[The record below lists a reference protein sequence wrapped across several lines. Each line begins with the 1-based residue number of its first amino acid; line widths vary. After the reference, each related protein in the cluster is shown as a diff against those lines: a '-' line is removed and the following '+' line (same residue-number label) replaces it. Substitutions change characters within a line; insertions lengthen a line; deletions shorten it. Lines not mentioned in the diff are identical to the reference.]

1 MEALEYGPSNLK
13 LEFKSKMDFELVC
26 SRIVIF
32 CFFGENYSTWLKS
45 VTNDQKND
53 PIDSGRKAKVATGYT
68 QGYLVFLLSLTP
80 LLMWQGLKIQ
90 KKVILTY
97 KNIGKT
103 VT

>member
-1 MEALEYGPSNLK
+1 M
-13 LEFKSKMDFELVC
+13 
-26 SRIVIF
+26 IVIF

-68 QGYLVFLLSLTP
+68 QGYLVLFFLLSLTP
-80 LLMWQGLKIQ
+80 LLKI
-90 KKVILTY
+90 KKIILIY
-97 KNIGKT
+97 KNIRKI